1 MTALRSAIEA
11 VIFYTVLVQLGI
23 YYLRLVAFFFQ
34 SLEDLLLVVSA
45 IRFHGDPQFHRCISV
60 DRNKLIMFQLDDVT
74 VLIGDGSRYFHKFSG
89 LVRQQYRYG
98 EDAILLDQAVLH
110 DGGHSDHIHVAAA

>member
-1 MTALRSAIEA
+1 MTALRSAVEA

-45 IRFHGDPQFHRCISV
+45 VGFHGDPQFHRCISV

-74 VLIGDGSRYFHKFSG
+74 VLIGDGSRYFHKTMSH
-89 LVRQQYRYG
+89 L
-98 EDAILLDQAVLH
+98 
-110 DGGHSDHIHVAAA
+110 

>member
-1 MTALRSAIEA
+1 MTALRSAVEA

-23 YYLRLVAFFFQ
+23 YYLRMVAFFFQ

-45 IRFHGDPQFHRCISV
+45 VGFHGDPQFHRCISV

-74 VLIGDGSRYFHKFSG
+74 QVLRPCP
-89 LVRQQYRYG
+89 
-98 EDAILLDQAVLH
+98 AAVP
-110 DGGHSDHIHVAAA
+110 IR